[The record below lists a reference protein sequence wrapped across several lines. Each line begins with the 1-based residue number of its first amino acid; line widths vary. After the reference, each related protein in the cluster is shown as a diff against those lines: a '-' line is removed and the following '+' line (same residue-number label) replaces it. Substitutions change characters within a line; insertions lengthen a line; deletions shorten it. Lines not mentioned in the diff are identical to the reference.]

1 MKPYKV
7 AVLGPIPRDTITT
20 HHGEVIKK
28 YGCATHTA
36 IAISNLLG
44 NKGTV
49 YPVTHVRKTD
59 HPAIIELLEPYSN
72 INTDYI
78 SDKADRGDVIHLKF
92 VDQNK
97 RLEKQ
102 TAFMTPILPADVE
115 PLLDC
120 DVFVC
125 VPVTDFEV
133 PLETL
138 KYIKKNSDASIVF
151 DAHGPTTALTNHG
164 ERVTKFWVDRDVW
177 LPYIDVLKMNKE
189 EANLSWFEHEYDE
202 DELEGNHE
210 IDEALLPQF
219 AMHSLKHGLK
229 SLFVTLDAYGVMVY
243 TMENG
248 ELKQQ
253 HVPSVPV
260 EHVID
265 TTGCGDS
272 FAGGVAFSLLLNPD
286 DSIRAAQY
294 GNAMGAQRTQ
304 GKTFEVFKSLEE
316 TNLMLEHAYGKPL

>member
-1 MKPYKV
+1 MKAYKV

-44 NKGTV
+44 VQGTV
-49 YPVTHVRKTD
+49 YPVTHVRKAD
-59 HPAIIELLEPYSN
+59 HQAIMELLEPYDN
-72 INTDYI
+72 IDTSHI
-78 SDKADRGDVIHLKF
+78 SASKDRGDVIHLKF

-102 TAFMTPILPADVE
+102 TAFMAPILPEDVE
-115 PLLDC
+115 ALLDC

-138 KYIKKNSDASIVF
+138 QYIKANSSASIVF

-164 ERVTKFWVDRDVW
+164 DRVTKFWVDRDVW

-189 EANLSWFEHEYDE
+189 EANCCWFEHEYDE
-202 DELEGNHE
+202 DELADNHE
-210 IDEALLPQF
+210 IDEANLPAF
-219 AMHSLKHGLK
+219 ALHCLKQGLK

-243 TMENG
+243 TLVDG
-248 ELKQQ
+248 ELHQQ
-253 HVPSVPV
+253 HVPSVHV

-286 DSIRAAQY
+286 DTIRAAQY

-316 TNLMLEHAYGKPL
+316 TNKMLEDTYGK